1 MLMPMPMMPKFI
13 PPSTIPILMFMF
25 ILMLMSM
32 SNGLDLPGVRPADVA
47 AGTAATVVD
56 ARPIFEFALVLV
68 RDFAVVL
75 RSSRLRF
82 EVDVEEGVGVEADGR
97 EGKEAIAVGVI
108 DPLNPDQNES

>member
-1 MLMPMPMMPKFI
+1 
-13 PPSTIPILMFMF
+13 
-25 ILMLMSM
+25 M
-32 SNGLDLPGVRPADVA
+32 SNGLDLLGVRPAAVA
-47 AGTAATVVD
+47 AGTAATVVGTDIVVVD